1 MSSISPIVD
10 QRDQIDVDSVPLVA
24 YQGVPGAFGEMAVH
38 QFWRDRARPASQPT
52 FGAALETLCR
62 GEANYAVIPIW
73 NSIIGE
79 VIHSRDA
86 LAAHESSVVRV
97 GELEVPV
104 SLCLIARPEA
114 SMSEIRFV
122 GSHPTALAQ
131 CTHFF
136 AEWPAMN
143 PCEAFNTAGAARD
156 IACHDAIIRSSAASA
171 IVAWYSHLSLSS
183 PTQLAAIASE
193 RAAAYYGLTVL
204 RRDVQDDLTNRTRFV
219 VLRARSSSQES

>member
-1 MSSISPIVD
+1 MSSCSPIVD
-10 QRDQIDVDSVPLVA
+10 LDVDSAPLVA

-38 QFWRDRARPASQPT
+38 QFWRDRARPVPQPT
-52 FGAALETLCR
+52 FCAALETLCR
-62 GEANYAVIPIW
+62 GDARYAVIPIW

-79 VIHSRDA
+79 VEHSRDA

-114 SMSEIRFV
+114 SMPEIRFV

-131 CTHFF
+131 CEQLF
-136 AEWPAMN
+136 AEWPMMK
-143 PCEAFNTAGAARD
+143 PCEAFNTAGAVRD
-156 IACHDAIIRSSAASA
+156 VACHDAVVRSSGASA
-171 IVAWYSHLSLSS
+171 ISAWYSQLSLAS

-193 RAAAYYGLTVL
+193 YAANYYGLTVL
-204 RRDVQDDLTNRTRFV
+204 RRDVQDDPTNRTRFV
-219 VLRARSSSQES
+219 VLRAKSNSQDD